1 MFKNASKLAG
11 LLLLLLLSFIYTD
24 KVIDGAR
31 NSDPVMKNI
40 KTYKEKNDVLA
51 VEPIIKDDEIILG
64 YSGLIVNEE
73 ESYKKMKEDDKFS
86 EEKIVYEDALP
97 KTTIS
102 KTYDYYI
109 KQGNPSKKQVAILFK
124 ITSSKQVDEL
134 LKLVAKTGS
143 NVSFF
148 VDGSWLESNVETA
161 FSMVNLGSELYN
173 LGYDGKYDKATI
185 SNTNNLIESITLKD
199 SSFCLNDEKNEE
211 EKELCKKKKMHSILS
226 TLNNP
231 SINELKAGL
240 VKGAI
245 ITYDLNSFDLD
256 LFEII
261 LNTIYSRGYEITSLS
276 SVISEK

>member
-24 KVIDGAR
+24 KVFDGAR

-109 KQGNPSKKQVAILFK
+109 KR
-124 ITSSKQVDEL
+124 
-134 LKLVAKTGS
+134 
-143 NVSFF
+143 
-148 VDGSWLESNVETA
+148 
-161 FSMVNLGSELYN
+161 Y
-173 LGYDGKYDKATI
+173 
-185 SNTNNLIESITLKD
+185 
-199 SSFCLNDEKNEE
+199 
-211 EKELCKKKKMHSILS
+211 
-226 TLNNP
+226 
-231 SINELKAGL
+231 
-240 VKGAI
+240 
-245 ITYDLNSFDLD
+245 
-256 LFEII
+256 
-261 LNTIYSRGYEITSLS
+261 
-276 SVISEK
+276 